1 MDIDSKPPK
10 KPFKPFITPPHRRFR
25 GSFDKGRSGKEDGL
39 ANSDNLI
46 EETDLL
52 VIEVDL
58 DLDDLLKN
66 LTKALIARGP
76 MYRERPLAKTK

>member
-1 MDIDSKPPK
+1 MTASLP
-10 KPFKPFITPPHRRFR
+10 
-25 GSFDKGRSGKEDGL
+25 RSLLSPLSPLHVESLEEALTKEEVEKEDGSAHL
-39 ANSDNLI
+39 DNLI

-66 LTKALIARGP
+66 SIKALIARGP
-76 MYRERPLAKTK
+76 TYREGPLAKTK

>member
-1 MDIDSKPPK
+1 ME
-10 KPFKPFITPPHRRFR
+10 
-25 GSFDKGRSGKEDGL
+25 KEDSL

-76 MYRERPLAKTK
+76 AYRERPLAKTK